1 MTTRLGI
8 AEDKEDAGKKFNC
21 EETGRNRAEVEKGL
35 GLRCFLFCVLDEK
48 DLNTLRADE
57 KEAGKREEEEV
68 ERRQFLQRGRGRCW
82 ETEPWGG
89 REGMFPHDYDR
100 RESRKA
106 GVEHR

>member
-35 GLRCFLFCVLDEK
+35 GLRCFLFCVLDGK

-57 KEAGKREEEEV
+57 KEAGKREVEEV
-68 ERRQFLQRGRGRCW
+68 EATISA
-82 ETEPWGG
+82 E
-89 REGMFPHDYDR
+89 REGEVLGDR
-100 RESRKA
+100 TLGWERRDA
-106 GVEHR
+106 PPRL